1 MDLEQRFTGD
11 DYYYELEEV
20 FLEHLEELPVRQAA
34 SIIMQLDH
42 FVNETRLKSKAGLVA
57 GVVESKDPL
66 FFAAEYLSYKDSW
79 PIFHKLNIIDSDDYL
94 DYMNLNKIINKIK
107 TKR

>member
-11 DYYYELEEV
+11 DYYYE
-20 FLEHLEELPVRQAA
+20 LEHLEELPVRQAA

-42 FVNETRLKSKAGLVA
+42 FVNETRLKSKGGLVA

-66 FFAAEYLSYKDSW
+66 FFTAEYLIYKDSW